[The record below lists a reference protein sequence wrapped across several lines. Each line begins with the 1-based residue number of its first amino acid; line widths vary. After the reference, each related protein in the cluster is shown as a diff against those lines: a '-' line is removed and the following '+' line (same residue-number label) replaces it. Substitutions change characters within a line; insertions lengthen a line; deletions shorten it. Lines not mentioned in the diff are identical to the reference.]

1 MATNSGDTGTR
12 DTTYNLISV
21 TYHCLQGAETCSQY
35 LEDAR
40 REGNEELTRF
50 LEDTQRMQREC
61 ADRAKQLLKTQFSK
75 S

>member
-1 MATNSGDTGTR
+1 MSTNSTDTGTR

-21 TYHCLQGAETCSQY
+21 TYHCLPGAETCGQY

-40 REGNEELTRF
+40 LEGNQELTRF
-50 LEDTQRMQREC
+50 LEETQRMQREC
-61 ADRAKQLLKTQFSK
+61 ADRAKQLLKTHFAK

>member
-1 MATNSGDTGTR
+1 MATNSTATGTR

-21 TYHCLQGAETCSQY
+21 TYHCLQGAETCGQY

-40 REGNEELTRF
+40 SEGNEELTRF
-50 LEDTQRMQREC
+50 LEETQRMQREC
-61 ADRAKQLLKTQFSK
+61 ADRAKQLLKTHFSK